1 LIMNRI
7 PWNVAAIAAFCFN
20 LLLAP
25 GGVRAQANAFVPA
38 NAAALVDAD
47 DRADQA
53 YDRGVRALDQK
64 QWDKAIQSFDEVVR
78 LKGSRSDG
86 ALYWKAYA
94 QNKQGARNEAL
105 QTLETLRKSYPESR
119 WLDDTKALDLEIRQA
134 SGKPVSPEAEPDEDL
149 KLMAL
154 NSLQNSDPERAV
166 PILEKILQGNQSP
179 KMKERALFVLAQS
192 ESSQAREALA
202 RIAKGNANPDL
213 QLKALNYL
221 GLFGGKESRQLLGEI
236 YASSNDA
243 NAKRAILHSYM
254 VAGDKT
260 QLLAAARNEKNTD
273 LRKDAIHELGVLDAS
288 DELWD
293 LYQKEP
299 DPGLKESILHGL
311 FIGGNADRMLEVAR
325 NDKDEKM
332 RLAAIHWLGVMDD
345 RKTAD
350 ALVSIY
356 ESTKDPS
363 IRNQVIQGL
372 FVQGNAKALIALAR
386 KETDLAMK
394 KAIVSKLSIMD
405 SKEARDYLIEI
416 LNK

>member
-1 LIMNRI
+1 MKRI
-7 PWNVAAIAAFCFN
+7 PWNVAAIAAFCLN

-25 GGVRAQANAFVPA
+25 GAVRAQANAFAPA
-38 NAAALVDAD
+38 NAAAAWGDAE

-94 QNKQGARNEAL
+94 QNKQGARNEAQ
-105 QTLETLRKSYPESR
+105 QTLETLRKDYPETR
-119 WLDDTKALDLEIRQA
+119 WLDDAKALDLEIRQA
-134 SGKPVSPEAEPDEDL
+134 SGKPISPEAEPDEDL

-166 PILEKILQGNQSP
+166 PILEKILQSSQSR

-192 ESSQAREALA
+192 ESPQAREVLVKVA
-202 RIAKGNANPDL
+202 RGNANPDL

-221 GLFGGKESRQLLGEI
+221 GLFGGKDSRQLLGDI
-236 YASSNDA
+236 YASSNDP

-254 VAGDKT
+254 VAGDKA
-260 QLLAAARNEKNTD
+260 QLLAAARNEKSPD

-293 LYQKEP
+293 LYQKES

-311 FIGGNADRMLEVAR
+311 FVGGNADKMIEVAR
-325 NDKDEKM
+325 NDKDPKM

-350 ALVSIY
+350 VLVSIY
-356 ESTKDPS
+356 ESSKDPL

-372 FVQGNAKALIALAR
+372 FVQDNAKALVALAR
-386 KETDLAMK
+386 KETDVGMK
-394 KAIVSKLSIMD
+394 KAIVNKLSVMD
-405 SKEARDYLIEI
+405 SKEARDYLLEI